1 MGTLSLIFGII
12 CIVIALTIFIYAMLF
27 TFFLHEPEMKWS
39 VIGAFGSGYLV
50 TAAVIGVIGV
60 YLIFKYDFDEKKLE
74 ILKERLAKGEITK
87 EEFENMKKDLEN
99 S

>member
-12 CIVIALTIFIYAMLF
+12 CIVIALAIFIYAMLF

-39 VIGAFGSGYLV
+39 VIGAFGRGYLV

-74 ILKERLAKGEITK
+74 TLKERLAKGEITK
-87 EEFENMKKDLEN
+87 EEYDDLK
-99 S
+99 SALG